1 MTKFV
6 AAVLIVIASVGA
18 ANAHPLDDEDG
29 VGAGGCAPW
38 VCGENGPQLTG
49 IQVDGNRSSA
59 LAAAV
64 TLPSGEIVRLGAT
77 ASEQPRLQVA
87 FGGMCPPMMCNG
99 PQLTGIQVDG
109 NRSSALTAAVTLP
122 SGEIVRLGA
131 TASGQP
137 RLQVAAKK
145 GLRDKAQQYE
155 TAVRDKQVTPA
166 EQSSRHGMSAGTA
179 RRR

>member
-87 FGGMCPPMMCNG
+87 
-99 PQLTGIQVDG
+99 
-109 NRSSALTAAVTLP
+109 
-122 SGEIVRLGA
+122 
-131 TASGQP
+131 
-137 RLQVAAKK
+137 AKK